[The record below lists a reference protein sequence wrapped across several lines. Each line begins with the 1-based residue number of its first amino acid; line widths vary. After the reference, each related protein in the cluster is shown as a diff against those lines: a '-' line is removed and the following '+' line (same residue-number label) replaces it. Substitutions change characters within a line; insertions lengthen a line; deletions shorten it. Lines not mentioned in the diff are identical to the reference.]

1 MGEISYR
8 SGGDRMNNLKMIR
21 LSRDMTQRDLS
32 EKSGVSIHM
41 IQFYEQGV
49 RDINRAEALTVYKL
63 SQVLGCRMEDLLNL

>member
-1 MGEISYR
+1 
-8 SGGDRMNNLKMIR
+8 MNNLKMIR

-63 SQVLGCRMEDLLNL
+63 AVTLGCRMEDLLNDDIGV